1 MLRLEEWVSMKR
13 SLALFAGLALV
24 LSTSTGFAEELP
36 ESPRIGLVQPSVRI
50 TARSHPL
57 PQKRITW
64 IEYSLYSGLIATH
77 AADWAST
84 EQCLRTSQEQE
95 KAGFVGLC
103 HEGFLPNALAESKVG
118 LGAYEAATA
127 GLEVY
132 SQYLLTKHH
141 HRCFARIAQ
150 LVNIGGTAYV
160 VAHNYHTIRAAEHP

>member
-1 MLRLEEWVSMKR
+1 MKR
-13 SLALFAGLALV
+13 FLALLAVLALV
-24 LSTSTGFAEELP
+24 LSTSIMGFAEELP
-36 ESPRIGLVQPSVRI
+36 ESPRMGLEPPTLGV
-50 TARSHPL
+50 TARSRPQPL
-57 PQKRITW
+57 ERRGW
-64 IEYSLYSGLIATH
+64 IDYSLYSGLIATH

-127 GLEVY
+127 GLEIY

-150 LVNIGGTAYV
+150 LVNIGSTAYV
-160 VAHNYHTIRAAEHP
+160 VTHNYHTIRAATNP